1 MKAIII
7 GATGY
12 IGSKLFSRASEIG
25 PACGTTSREAHGKIA
40 HLNLNQPGDFVA
52 KNVKCGDTVYLT
64 AAISAP
70 DVCAKEKERAWS
82 INVTGTTGIIQSA
95 IDCGA
100 RVVFFSSDTVYGESA
115 DFFNEDLPCKPSG
128 EYAEMKREVEQ
139 HFRGI
144 STFKS
149 IRLSYVFSREDK
161 FTRYLVT
168 CALKN
173 EIAELYHP
181 FYRSII
187 YRDDVI
193 QGALALTDRWKYI
206 PQQFINF
213 GGPRLLSRIEFA
225 EIIRD
230 SAVRNLLF
238 KVSTPDKEFFRNRPS
253 VIAMESPIL
262 AALLQ
267 RSPLDLSEAVK
278 RELVPR
284 HAQF

>member
-1 MKAIII
+1 VKAIII

-12 IGSKLFSRASEIG
+12 IGSKLFSRASEMG
-25 PACGTTSREAHGKIA
+25 PACGTTSREAHGNIA

-52 KNVKCGDTVYLT
+52 KTVKNGDIVYLT

-100 RVVFFSSDTVYGESA
+100 RVMFFSSDTVYGDSA
-115 DFFNEDLPCKPSG
+115 DFFNEDLPCNPSG

-139 HFRGI
+139 RFTGV

-149 IRLSYVFSREDK
+149 IRLSYVFSKEDK
-161 FTRYLVT
+161 FTRYLVS

-173 EIAELYHP
+173 ETAELYHP

-187 YRDDVI
+187 YREDVI
-193 QGALALTDRWKYI
+193 QGAFALTDRWKHI

-213 GGPRLLSRIEFA
+213 GGPQLLSRIEFA
-225 EIIRD
+225 ETIRE
-230 SAVRNLLF
+230 SALKNLVF
-238 KVSTPDKEFFRNRPS
+238 KVSTPDREFFRNRPS
-253 VIAMESPIL
+253 VIAMTSPIL
-262 AALLQ
+262 TSLLQ

-278 RELVPR
+278 LELVPR